1 MSTIDTST
9 FNGDHKFK
17 CFSAPL
23 GSRGRKDFLVHSVK
37 LCILLAQAQ
46 AGHRISFRLVFWS
59 VWEIETG

>member
-23 GSRGRKDFLVHSVK
+23 GSRGQKDFLVHSVK

-46 AGHRISFRLVFWS
+46 AQKKFEACFLVCL
-59 VWEIETG
+59 GN